1 MKVFQ
6 AAIVK
11 YVTLL
16 DEDPFLVRY
25 LCSFKENFS
34 IWVKYYFHESIA
46 YFSNLLWYSPRV
58 IISSS
63 PRVVLKTEVVY
74 IPCLFWSN
82 ISIFCDI
89 ALFTYYAAMIN
100 SKLRKPRIHFIN
112 ENI

>member
-34 IWVKYYFHESIA
+34 IWVKYYFH
-46 YFSNLLWYSPRV
+46 
-58 IISSS
+58 
-63 PRVVLKTEVVY
+63 
-74 IPCLFWSN
+74 
-82 ISIFCDI
+82 
-89 ALFTYYAAMIN
+89 
-100 SKLRKPRIHFIN
+100 
-112 ENI
+112 